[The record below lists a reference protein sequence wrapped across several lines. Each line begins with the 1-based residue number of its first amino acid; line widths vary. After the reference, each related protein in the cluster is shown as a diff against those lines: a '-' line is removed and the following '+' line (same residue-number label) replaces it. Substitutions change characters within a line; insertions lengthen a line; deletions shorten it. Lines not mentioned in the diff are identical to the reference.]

1 MCNKNNIIKNYV
13 TYNISFTNQ
22 IDYHK
27 IINIIHYHDNFQDN
41 NYDTLCK
48 STFINSDMLYDFI
61 QFLDN
66 TLYFQRKNKTIYSL
80 F

>member
-1 MCNKNNIIKNYV
+1 MCNKNNIIKNYI

-27 IINIIHYHDNFQDN
+27 IINIIHYNDNCQDN

-66 TLYFQRKNKTIYSL
+66 TLYFQRKIKQI
-80 F
+80 